1 VTDTNRILALLE
13 DGAMTRK
20 EICLCT
26 GLPPKK
32 ATAVL
37 GNMHSKGLIQ
47 KLGDKRYAQWC
58 LPGHEPSQVWDL
70 VAQHEQTAASRY
82 LMGRPL

>member
-1 VTDTNRILALLE
+1 MTDTDRILDLLE

-20 EICLCT
+20 EICQCT
-26 GLPPKK
+26 GLPPRR
-32 ATAVL
+32 ASTVL

-58 LPGHEPSQVWDL
+58 LPGKVPNPVQDL
-70 VAQHEQTAASRY
+70 VAHHEQTLASRY